1 MIIFIAYPVLA
12 LAVAAVF
19 LALHARSR
27 RRLVLGAGLAW
38 LAYGAYEFGMQQ
50 RWLCT
55 GECNIRIDLL
65 LLYPILALL
74 SVAALVVALRTPRT
88 SRT

>member
-1 MIIFIAYPVLA
+1 MSLFIVYPLLTIA
-12 LAVAAVF
+12 LAAGF
-19 LALHARSR
+19 LALYAWSR
-27 RRLVLGAGLAW
+27 RRPVLGTGLAW
-38 LAYGAYEFGMQQ
+38 LAYGGYEFGMRQ

-55 GECNIRIDLL
+55 GECNIRVDLL

-74 SVAALVVALRTPRT
+74 SVAALVVALRSPRT